1 VTLSALDL
9 LAAIVATLFSA
20 YAGRLLDR
28 LAIYYAC
35 AALRV
40 PLNTHSHPLAQGLV
54 HPFPSSIQAPSSE
67 VMVNGLPGWELMRQK
82 APLAAASGHVEE
94 DSVENLAQATE
105 AGTPLVFSSWQVVFK
120 VCPFSI

>member
-1 VTLSALDL
+1 
-9 LAAIVATLFSA
+9 LFSA
-20 YAGRLLDR
+20 YAGHLLDR

-35 AALRV
+35 AGLRV

-54 HPFPSSIQAPSSE
+54 HPFPGSIQAPGSE
-67 VMVNGLPGWELMRQK
+67 VVVNGLPGWELMRQK
-82 APLAAASGHVEE
+82 APLAATSGDLEE
-94 DSVENLAQATE
+94 DRVENLAQATE